1 MVFIS
6 QVINMRTITI
16 DELTKCLTELNISNE
31 DTTKILNK
39 LNEKKKPV
47 VAEAPKIPI
56 PFCGHIEK
64 SWCCGVRKNHRLYTQ
79 CTKAPLPG
87 EDYCKI
93 CKKQAENRADGK
105 PKFGT
110 IMERLNKWND
120 KKLCYQPDGEKVEV
134 PYHTVMTKMSIT
146 KELAERE
153 TNRLG
158 WGEIPE
164 IHFTAKKKGRGRP
177 KKNKTKIEV
186 SDSDEDETPKKR
198 GRKKKQ
204 KKDLSTMDDD
214 SLLLLMLE

>member
-1 MVFIS
+1 MI
-6 QVINMRTITI
+6 TITI
-16 DELTKCLTELNISNE
+16 DELTECLIELNISNE
-31 DTTKILNK
+31 DQTKIISK
-39 LNEKKKPV
+39 LNENTKEKV
-47 VAEAPKIPI
+47 MQAPKIPI

-79 CTKAPLPG
+79 CNKAPLPG
-87 EDYCKI
+87 EDYCKV
-93 CKKQAENRADGK
+93 CKKQADNRADGK

-146 KELAERE
+146 KEMAERE

-164 IHFTAKKKGRGRP
+164 VHFTAKKKGRGRP
-177 KKNKTKIEV
+177 KKKKTKIEV

-198 GRKKKQ
+198 GRKKKE
-204 KKDLSTMDDD
+204 KKDITTMDDA
-214 SLLLLMLE
+214 SLLAMMLE